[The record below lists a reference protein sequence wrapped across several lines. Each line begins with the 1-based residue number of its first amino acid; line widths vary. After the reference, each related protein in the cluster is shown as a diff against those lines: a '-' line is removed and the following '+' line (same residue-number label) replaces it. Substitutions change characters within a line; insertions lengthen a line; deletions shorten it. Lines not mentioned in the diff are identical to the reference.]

1 MLHNEMLLTPLKRS
15 QAPQMQPLNSSLLP
29 PGHIPNCYQ
38 QLFGNQPRD
47 LESVAPFEDPV
58 ERLTTSQRRF
68 YHYKKEDSFLLR
80 HMPSF
85 HKLSYEEIVD
95 QSRDQEPPTP
105 NTVPN
110 NKATYDYYA

>member
-1 MLHNEMLLTPLKRS
+1 MILNEVLLTPLKRS
-15 QAPQMQPLNSSLLP
+15 QAPQLQPLNSSLLP
-29 PGHIPNCYQ
+29 PSHIPNCYQ
-38 QLFGNQPRD
+38 QLFGSQPRD
-47 LESVAPFEDPV
+47 LESVAPFEDEV

-68 YHYKKEDSFLLR
+68 YHYKKEDSFLFR

-85 HKLSYEEIVD
+85 HRLSFEEIVD
-95 QSRDQEPPTP
+95 QSRDQEPPKP